1 MKHRPSTRS
10 LPLSIMLRYA
20 PGVVLACGLTAVAA
34 AQPYGLQY
42 GAQRDRAAAEQL
54 KTELEQ
60 QNLGPV
66 TFLSDAEWHRVVVG
80 RYRVFVD
87 AQIAKDDVRQR
98 TGREVFIRAI
108 PATNQSVYT
117 DPTAAITPYFR
128 NLSGERV
135 TSAPESLKGNAA
147 YERLEALD
155 TPGNKE
161 AYAAALRAELPGLSD
176 SNPLKGYVLTNLG
189 IVEIIAE
196 RYDAALEL
204 LRPVADGDVA
214 AAKAHRVMAMRRV
227 AWITHWQKNDRLAA
241 YRAYRELEKFSG
253 SESVKSLCKVE
264 CAGLLMELAES
275 GKGTHEEVRAE
286 IAKDLAEIP
295 QTDAK
300 NRAVLELMNTETWSR
315 QPNPEFL
322 RAALLGDEFIARY
335 TPLNRDKLLDRE
347 VATAIFQTGV
357 CYLRAG
363 QREKAGQYFSKVI
376 TDYSDK
382 TESFAGVNLEA
393 QALHG
398 YALIAADGGD
408 LSTAKQ
414 VMRNV
419 VEMYPADGLSKA
431 IQESQKADTSRNAQP
446 LVLITDQE

>member
-1 MKHRPSTRS
+1 MKHRPSTCS
-10 LPLSIMLRYA
+10 LPLSILLRYT
-20 PGVVLACGLTAVAA
+20 PGVVLACGLTAAVA

-54 KTELEQ
+54 KAELEQ

-66 TFLSDAEWHRVVVG
+66 TILSDAEWHRVVVG

-108 PATNQSVYT
+108 PAAQGAVYT
-117 DPTAAITPYFR
+117 DATAAIAPFFK
-128 NLSGERV
+128 NQSGERV
-135 TSAPESLKGNAA
+135 ASAPESLKGNTA

-176 SNPLKGYVLTNLG
+176 TNPLKGYVLTNLG

-315 QPNPEFL
+315 QPNPDNL
-322 RAALLGDEFIARY
+322 KAAQLSVALIEKYSAMNK
-335 TPLNRDKLLDRE
+335 PELQRE
-347 VATAIFQTGV
+347 LVTATGQAGMYFR
-357 CYLRAG
+357 RAG
-363 QREKAGQYFSKVI
+363 DFAKSEYYYGRVLNEFPDTVDAFRGSSPHAKAMTGISNLAAGEGDKELRDRILRDVLETYPESRSAKDILKLRPDLFPDRARTSTPGESK
-376 TDYSDK
+376 
-382 TESFAGVNLEA
+382 
-393 QALHG
+393 
-398 YALIAADGGD
+398 
-408 LSTAKQ
+408 
-414 VMRNV
+414 
-419 VEMYPADGLSKA
+419 
-431 IQESQKADTSRNAQP
+431 
-446 LVLITDQE
+446 

>member
-1 MKHRPSTRS
+1 MKHRPSTCS

-20 PGVVLACGLTAVAA
+20 PGVVLACGLAAVAA

-54 KTELEQ
+54 KAELEQ
-60 QNLGPV
+60 QNLTPV
-66 TFLSDAEWHRVVVG
+66 TILSDAEWHRVVVG

-108 PATNQSVYT
+108 PATELAVYT
-117 DPTAAITPYFR
+117 DATAAITPFFK
-128 NLSGERV
+128 NQSGERV
-135 TSAPESLKGNAA
+135 TAAPESLKGNAA

-176 SNPLKGYVLTNLG
+176 SNPLKGYVQTNLG

-227 AWITHWQKNDRLAA
+227 AWITHWEKNDRLAA

-253 SESVKSLCKVE
+253 SEGVKSLCKVE

-300 NRAVLELMNTETWSR
+300 NRAVLELMNHETWAR
-315 QPNPEFL
+315 QPNPDYAKA
-322 RAALLGDEFIARY
+322 AALGEEIIARY
-335 TPLNRDKLLDRE
+335 TPLNVDGKLDRE
-347 VATAIFQTGV
+347 ISTAHFQTG
-357 CYLRAG
+357 YYWLQRG
-363 QREKAGQYFSKVI
+363 DREKAVAHVERVI
-376 TDYSDK
+376 NDFPIDVKQFKGAHPYTQSLMVMGHVSQQENDPETSRRYR
-382 TESFAGVNLEA
+382 E
-393 QALHG
+393 
-398 YALIAADGGD
+398 LIVREFPNDA
-408 LSTAKQ
+408 
-414 VMRNV
+414 M
-419 VEMYPADGLSKA
+419 SKA
-431 IQESQKADTSRNAQP
+431 LLQGEPDLAQP
-446 LVLITDQE
+446 SRREGEGTK